1 MKFWRHVSPENVASY
16 LSFHIPAISSQL
28 SSESGYRAFPGQSL
42 QDVSAT
48 RDESHTSRAAAFR
61 NKSTKQSKWN
71 RQKAGEGKLAAV
83 LLKEPWTVAGSEY
96 SSGIHVP
103 LQTNP
108 LQNRKTVSYPLWV
121 LSQYCAPSSQSLS
134 NKLQTQTIS
143 TKAISKLKG
152 TIHLQWIK
160 DG

>member
-1 MKFWRHVSPENVASY
+1 MKFWRHVPPENVASY

-108 LQNRKTVSYPLWV
+108 LQNRKTVSYPLRG
-121 LSQYCAPSSQSLS
+121 
-134 NKLQTQTIS
+134 N
-143 TKAISKLKG
+143 
-152 TIHLQWIK
+152 
-160 DG
+160 